1 MWVHEHSQDTTVARD
16 KIWAVLADIDH
27 WTNWDTSMA
36 EIRLD
41 GPFAVGSTVVMTPLG
56 QEPIRSM
63 IVQLDDGTT
72 YADET
77 EFAGTVLRFSHTL
90 STVVTTTTTRIVHRV
105 EISDD
110 DAGREIGPMI
120 TEGFPQAM
128 DNLIAHAGK
137 LP

>member
-16 KIWAVLADIDH
+16 KIWAVLADVDN

-41 GPFAVGSTVVMTPLG
+41 GPFAVGSTVVMTPLD
-56 QEPIRSM
+56 QEPIRST

-72 YADET
+72 YVDET
-77 EFAGTVLRFSHTL
+77 GFAGTVLRFSHTL
-90 STVVTTTTTRIVHRV
+90 STLDAGTTRIVHRV
-105 EISDD
+105 EISDN

-120 TEGFPQAM
+120 TEDFPQAM
-128 DNLIAHAGK
+128 DNLIAHAGN